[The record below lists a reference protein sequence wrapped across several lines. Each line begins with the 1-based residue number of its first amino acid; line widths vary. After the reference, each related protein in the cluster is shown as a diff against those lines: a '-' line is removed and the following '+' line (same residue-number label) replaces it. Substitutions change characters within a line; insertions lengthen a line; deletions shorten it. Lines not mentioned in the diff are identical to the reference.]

1 MDAPINTKT
10 PDFSSG
16 RYKLDPEFRQLADKT
31 CYWFAAAIVFAV
43 LAAGVILY
51 RGANAE
57 FTTAS
62 NDPVPAAAQ
71 SDPISPAPLLQQR

>member
-1 MDAPINTKT
+1 MDTPITTEKLISAAIT
-10 PDFSSG
+10 T
-16 RYKLDPEFRQLADKT
+16 KLDPEFRQGADKT

-51 RGANAE
+51 RDGNAE
-57 FTTAS
+57 FATAS

-71 SDPISPAPLLQQR
+71 ADPINPAPLLQQR